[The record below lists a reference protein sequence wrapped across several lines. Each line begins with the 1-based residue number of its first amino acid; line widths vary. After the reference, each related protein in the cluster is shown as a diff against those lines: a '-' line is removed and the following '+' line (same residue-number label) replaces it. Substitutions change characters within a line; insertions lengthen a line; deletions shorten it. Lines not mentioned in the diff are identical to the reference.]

1 MQEGWR
7 YIVSVKMINGM
18 TMTTTQTVDDGRKD
32 DGEIWLM
39 MFYLPMPETTYELL
53 NACERGQ
60 QRKILLEATY
70 PFLAKRRS
78 YVPLNQSSRRAKQQ

>member
-39 MFYLPMPETTYELL
+39 MFYLPMQETIDELL

-60 QRKILLEATY
+60 RRKIL
-70 PFLAKRRS
+70 RC
-78 YVPLNQSSRRAKQQ
+78 